1 MAKLTCEALFLL
13 SVLTLIACNSE
24 PVDQQRVWEDDTGI
38 VTLVDL
44 SIADQ
49 RILKAAP
56 TTGLVGTPSSELQD
70 AIESDSIES
79 IKVQLV
85 RDKIDGEV
93 IDEFPPT
100 YQGWIYYEPTK
111 LSDGTPYAPA
121 VLCVSQSVPIDW
133 TYCRDASGLATKRLL
148 KKLRQQT

>member
-1 MAKLTCEALFLL
+1 MVKLTCGALFLL
-13 SVLTLIACNSE
+13 FVSTLVACISE
-24 PVDQQRVWEDDTGI
+24 PVVQQRVWEDDTGI
-38 VTLVDL
+38 VKLVDL

-49 RILKAAP
+49 QILKAAP
-56 TTGLVGTPSSELQD
+56 TTSLVGTPSSELQD

-85 RDKIDGEV
+85 RDKINGKV
-93 IDEFPPT
+93 VDEFPPT

-133 TYCRDASGLATKRLL
+133 GHCQDASETATKRLL
-148 KKLRQQT
+148 KKLR